1 MDRNL
6 KIWEVSLLFGLLVAL
21 VAGSWISW
29 ESQSL
34 ADSVIRLH
42 VIANSDCQEDQAIK
56 LQVRDQILEELQQF
70 YPENASLEEATAAL
84 QSHLDDLQVAGQA
97 VITQAGLPYS
107 VETSLTQCYFP
118 TKEYEDFSLP
128 AGEYTA
134 LRITLGEGTGANWWC
149 VAFPPLCLG
158 AASDTI
164 EEAVAAGLFTPEQEA
179 LITEETE
186 GYILKFKSMELLGL
200 AKAWL
205 AS

>member
-21 VAGSWISW
+21 VAGSWLSQ
-29 ESQSL
+29 ESQEL

-42 VIANSDCQEDQAIK
+42 VVANSDSQGDQAVK
-56 LQVRDQILEELQQF
+56 LQVRDEILAELQQF
-70 YPENASLEEATAAL
+70 YPEDPSLDEATAAL
-84 QSHLDDLQVAGQA
+84 EAHLDDLQAAGQA
-97 VITQAGLPYS
+97 VVTEAGLDYR
-107 VETSLTQCYFP
+107 VEASLTQCYFP
-118 TKEYEDFSLP
+118 TKVYDDFSLP
-128 AGEYTA
+128 AGKYTA
-134 LRITLGEGTGANWWC
+134 LQVTLGEGTGANWWC

-164 EEAVAAGLFTPEQEA
+164 EEAVAAGLFTSEEVA
-179 LITEETE
+179 LITEENE
-186 GYILKFKSMELLGL
+186 GYVLKFKSMELLGL